1 MQLEMRPDM
10 RLEQKMKLAPRMIQ
24 SMEILQLPI
33 LALQERIEQ
42 ELNSNPVLEIEEPSS
57 PEEASTVEQD
67 SSDEIAEQDLVVSDE
82 GNRVEDFQR
91 LDSLGDDFKEY
102 MTQAGSYRR
111 RVDSSEPD
119 KKLEAIK
126 NTAAGPR
133 SLHEHLSEQWGLV
146 EANEAVKKA
155 GTAIIDY
162 IDDRGYLSV
171 RLEQLYNKDQADFTM
186 EDLKQALE
194 LVQKLEPTGVGARDL
209 KECLLIQ
216 MAQSGEDMSFEARLV
231 SEHMDELLGNH
242 LPDIARKMNCSIEDI
257 NHVIKRMSKLDTS
270 PGLQISKERNHPV
283 TADVIVESS
292 DESDDYVV
300 RLANSALPGLK
311 VNNHYAKMAK
321 DTGASEKTRR
331 FLQNNIRSAQW
342 IIEAIEQRKNTLLR
356 VASSVVKHQREF
368 FDKGQLYL
376 KPLPMSKVA
385 DDVGVHLATVSRA
398 VAGKYVQCSLGILP
412 LRKFFSG
419 GTEAE
424 NGGQRSWEA
433 VRAELQRIIDAEDKT
448 KPLSDDQIRK
458 KLVEAGIKNLARRT
472 VAKYRKLLHIPAARL
487 RKKY

>member
-1 MQLEMRPDM
+1 MKLEMRPDM

-42 ELNSNPVLEIEEPSS
+42 ELNSNPVLEIEELSN
-57 PEEASTVEQD
+57 PEEASTPEQD
-67 SSDEIAEQDLVVSDE
+67 SGDEIAERDLVVSGE
-82 GNRVEDFQR
+82 GSRVEDFQR

-102 MTQAGSYRR
+102 MAQAGSYRR
-111 RVDSSEPD
+111 RVDSNEPD
-119 KKLEAIK
+119 RKLEAIK
-126 NTAAGPR
+126 NTAAGPQ
-133 SLHEHLSEQWGLV
+133 SLHEHLGEQWGLV

-155 GTAIIDY
+155 GTAVIDY

-171 RLEQLYNKDQADFTM
+171 RLEQLCNKDRADFTM
-186 EDLKQALE
+186 EDLKRALE
-194 LVQKLEPTGVGARDL
+194 LVQKLEPSGVGARDI

-231 SEHMDELLGNH
+231 SEHMDALLGNH

-257 NHVIKRMSKLDTS
+257 NHAIERMSKLDTS

-311 VNNHYAKMAK
+311 VNEHYAKMAK
-321 DTGASEKTRR
+321 DAASSEKTRR

-342 IIEAIEQRKNTLLR
+342 IIEAIEQCPK
-356 VASSVVKHQREF
+356 S
-368 FDKGQLYL
+368 
-376 KPLPMSKVA
+376 PMTSA
-385 DDVGVHLATVSRA
+385 CIWRQFRGR
-398 VAGKYVQCSLGILP
+398 
-412 LRKFFSG
+412 
-419 GTEAE
+419 
-424 NGGQRSWEA
+424 
-433 VRAELQRIIDAEDKT
+433 
-448 KPLSDDQIRK
+448 
-458 KLVEAGIKNLARRT
+458 
-472 VAKYRKLLHIPAARL
+472 
-487 RKKY
+487 